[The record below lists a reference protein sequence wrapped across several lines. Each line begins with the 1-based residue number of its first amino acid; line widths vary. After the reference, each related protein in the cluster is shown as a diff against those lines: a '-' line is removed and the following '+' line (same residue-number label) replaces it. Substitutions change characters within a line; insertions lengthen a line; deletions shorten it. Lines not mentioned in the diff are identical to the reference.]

1 MKPHETYIPAL
12 TTDVPM
18 SPYPSEESTGCQAT
32 RCAATTATLLAP
44 QQVNTGLEEWR
55 FTGHRYARANKDLC
69 DSDPALLA
77 PVEPLGFLGSWIFD
91 GAF

>member
-1 MKPHETYIPAL
+1 MRSYHSYFT
-12 TTDVPM
+12 
-18 SPYPSEESTGCQAT
+18 S
-32 RCAATTATLLAP
+32 P